1 MDVANE
7 RIRVRLVM
15 EEDRRGEV
23 YPPDVLA
30 AIDRIADSTLP
41 PLTAEQ
47 LAQDPR
53 ALEDVDV
60 LLTGWGAPV
69 LDAALLARAPRLRAL
84 LHAAGSVKHIVT
96 DESWDRGIVVVS
108 AAAAN
113 AEPVAEMTA
122 AQIILSARG
131 VPASRRAYRARRDL
145 DARDAAYGASGRT
158 VGLLALGEIGRR
170 VAARLRG
177 TALTLLAH
185 DPYADPA
192 QAAGLG
198 LELMGLEELFER
210 SDVVSLHAPLLP
222 ATTGMI
228 GRELIE
234 RMPHGATLI
243 NTARGGLVDEDGLVT
258 ALRGRPDLTAL
269 LDVTV
274 QEPPAPD
281 SPLWDLPNVELT
293 PHVAGSMGG
302 DRAAMGWLVADELE
316 RLAQGVPLQHDVP
329 RARIDLLA

>member
-1 MDVANE
+1 MENE

-23 YPPDVLA
+23 YPPEVLA
-30 AIDRIADSTLP
+30 AIDRIADVVLP
-41 PLTAEQ
+41 PLTATQ
-47 LAQDPR
+47 LAEDPD

-96 DESWDRGIVVVS
+96 DASWSRGVVVVS

-113 AEPVAEMTA
+113 AEPVAELTA
-122 AQIILSARG
+122 AQIVLAARG
-131 VPASRRAYRARRDL
+131 VPASRRTYHARRDFS
-145 DARDAAYGASGRT
+145 ARESTAFGASGRT

-170 VAARLRG
+170 VAGRLAG

-185 DPYADPA
+185 DPYADTA
-192 QAAGLG
+192 QAAALG
-198 LELMGLEELFER
+198 LELVDLGELFER

-222 ATTGMI
+222 ATTSLV

-234 RMPHGATLI
+234 RMPRGATLI
-243 NTARGGLVDEDGLVT
+243 NTARGGLIDEAGLIS
-258 ALRGRPDLTAL
+258 ALRDRPDLTAL

-274 QEPPAPD
+274 EEPPRAD
-281 SPLWDLPNVELT
+281 SELWELPNVELT
-293 PHVAGSMGG
+293 PHLAGSMGG
-302 DRAAMGWLVADELE
+302 DRAAMGRLVAEELE
-316 RLAQGVPLQHDVP
+316 RLIQGVPLQHEV
-329 RARIDLLA
+329 ARDRLDLLA